1 MVRNPRPGTGR
12 GETDRARSAPA
23 YRPRLRRAL
32 ALALVGAIGVATPAL
47 ASGELDDI
55 RDRLSSVDDEQKRTS
70 ADRESSEQQAQELG
84 EHLEHTSAELVAADE
99 RLRETT
105 AQVNQ
110 ARIVLEEAE
119 LDLADAEAETERID
133 GELAL
138 ARENEAQI
146 EESLDQVSADQEDT
160 AATVGAIA
168 RQSYKQGGMGSLAT
182 TLELL
187 SGEADAVDQM
197 SMARTVLR
205 VQDQQMRQLATQE
218 AEQVAEQD
226 RLVGVRSDIDYLL
239 AKAEANVV
247 AKEQARAAADA
258 AKVELEDLEAQQQ
271 QAKADLETEK
281 AKIETS
287 LAAEQERSEALEAE
301 LAELAQT
308 KKGLKAAEQAELERI
323 EEARRKAEEEARR
336 KAEEEARRQAAAEA
350 AAQRAAEEEAARQR
364 AAEREAQRQRA
375 AEAEAQRLRD
385 EAAAAEAA
393 RRAEAAEAEAAA
405 AAQAARDAAAR
416 EAAARE
422 AEQERASREAER
434 EQRAAEEAST
444 GILSAPT
451 SGPITSEFGNRFH
464 PVFQTWRLHAG
475 MDYGPGCGTPV
486 VAAADGVVYSA
497 GFDAG
502 GGNMVIVDHGVQRGV
517 NLTTS
522 YLHFQSPA
530 VVSAGQSVSR
540 GQLLGYV
547 GTTGASTGCHLHFE
561 TRENGTP
568 VNPRTWL

>member
-1 MVRNPRPGTGR
+1 MVRTPRPGPG
-12 GETDRARSAPA
+12 RARTTPVRVVTA
-23 YRPRLRRAL
+23 YRPRVRRAL
-32 ALALVGAIGVATPAL
+32 AVALVGALGVATPAL

-55 RDRLSSVDDEQKRTS
+55 RDRLSSVEDERERAS
-70 ADRESSEQQAQELG
+70 ADRDDSAAQVEDLG
-84 EHLEHTSAELVAADE
+84 EELADTSAELVAADE
-99 RLRETT
+99 RLQETT
-105 AQVNQ
+105 AQVAQ
-110 ARIVLEEAE
+110 ARVVLEEAE
-119 LDLADAEAETERID
+119 LDLADAEAETERIE
-133 GELAL
+133 GELAV

-146 EESLDQVSADQEDT
+146 EESLQQVADDREDT
-160 AATVGAIA
+160 SATVGAIA

-205 VQDQQMRQLATQE
+205 VQDQQIRQLATQQ

-226 RLVGVRSDIDYLL
+226 RLAGVRSDIAYLL

-258 AKVELEDLEAQQQ
+258 AKAELEQLEAAQA
-271 QAKADLETEK
+271 QAKADLESEK
-281 AKIETS
+281 AKVEDS
-287 LAAEQERSEALEAE
+287 LAAEEERSEALETE
-301 LAELAQT
+301 LAELART
-308 KKGLKAAEQAELERI
+308 KEGLKEQESAELARI

-364 AAEREAQRQRA
+364 AAEREAQRQRE

-405 AAQAARDAAAR
+405 AAQAAQEAAAR
-416 EAAARE
+416 EAAERRA
-422 AEQERASREAER
+422 AEERASR
-434 EQRAAEEAST
+434 QAEEERQAAAAMSS
-444 GILSAPT
+444 GVLSAPAG
-451 SGPITSEFGNRFH
+451 GPITSEFGNRFH

-475 MDYGPGCGTPV
+475 IDFGPGCGSPV

-497 GFDAG
+497 GFDEG
-502 GGNMVIVDHGVQRGV
+502 GGNTVIIDHGVLRGV

-522 YLHFQSPA
+522 YLHMQSAA
-530 VVSAGQSVSR
+530 VVSPGQAVSR

-547 GTTGASTGCHLHFE
+547 GSTGSSTGCHLHFE

>member
-1 MVRNPRPGTGR
+1 MVTPPRPGPGRDAATGVR
-12 GETDRARSAPA
+12 RAPA

-55 RDRLSSVDDEQKRTS
+55 RDRLSSVEDERQRAS
-70 ADRESSEQQAQELG
+70 ADRDSSAEQAHELG
-84 EHLEHTSAELVAADE
+84 EELEHTSAELVAADQ
-99 RLRETT
+99 RLQETT
-105 AQVNQ
+105 AQVDQ
-110 ARIVLEEAE
+110 ARVVLEEAE
-119 LDLADAEAETERID
+119 LDLADAEAETARIE

-146 EESLDQVSADQEDT
+146 EDSLEQVADDRADT
-160 AATVGAIA
+160 SATVGAIA
-168 RQSYKQGGMGSLAT
+168 RQSYKQGGMGSLAA

-205 VQDQQMRQLATQE
+205 VQDQQIRQLATQE

-226 RLVGVRSDIDYLL
+226 RLAGVRSDIAYLL

-258 AKVELEDLEAQQQ
+258 AKAELEQREAEQE
-271 QAKADLETEK
+271 QAKADLESEK
-281 AKIETS
+281 AEVEES
-287 LAAEQERSEALEAE
+287 LAAEEERSQALEQE

-308 KKGLKAAEQAELERI
+308 KDGLKEQEQAELERI
-323 EEARRKAEEEARR
+323 EEARRQAEAEARR

-350 AAQRAAEEEAARQR
+350 AAKRAAEEEAARQR
-364 AAEREAQRQRA
+364 AAEREAQRQRE

-405 AAQAARDAAAR
+405 AAQAAQAAAAR
-416 EAAARE
+416 EAAERQA
-422 AEQERASREAER
+422 AEERASR
-434 EQRAAEEAST
+434 QAEEERQAAAAASS
-444 GILSAPT
+444 GILSFPT
-451 SGPITSEFGNRFH
+451 SGPVTSEFGNRFH

-475 MDYGPGCGTPV
+475 IDFGPGCGTPV
-486 VAAADGVVYSA
+486 TAAADGVVYTA

-502 GGNMVIVDHGVQRGV
+502 GGNMVIVDHGVLRGV

-522 YLHFQSPA
+522 YLHLQSA
-530 VVSAGQSVSR
+530 AAVSAGQAVSR
-540 GQLLGYV
+540 GQLIGYV
-547 GTTGASTGCHLHFE
+547 GTTGSSTGCHLHFE